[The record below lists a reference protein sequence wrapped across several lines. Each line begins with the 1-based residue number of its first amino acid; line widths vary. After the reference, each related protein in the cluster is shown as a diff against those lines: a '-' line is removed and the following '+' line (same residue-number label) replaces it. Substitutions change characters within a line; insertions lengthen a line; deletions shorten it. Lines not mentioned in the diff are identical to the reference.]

1 MDTFEGSV
9 RHCYTVMGSCWRG
22 CWLANGRS
30 IPMIPHTVVPQIQRA
45 ASHTK
50 NWDPCSLHFSSHLPE
65 QCFWGWEPEVMGG
78 HGEALKCKF
87 STLTP
92 IQKVRV
98 SKSDSPSKMDGLA
111 GNGGNL
117 RPEWDRPPLLA
128 WIPKPSLVELLCWA
142 PPPATQGMH
151 FNKTQ
156 SCYKGSGPQ
165 LILPAPL

>member
-50 NWDPCSLHFSSHLPE
+50 SWDPCSLHFSSHLPE

-78 HGEALKCKF
+78 HGEALKFKF
-87 STLTP
+87 STRSP

-111 GNGGNL
+111 GIWRKSQARMRQATPAGLDPEAQPCRAALLSPTPSNTGN
-117 RPEWDRPPLLA
+117 A
-128 WIPKPSLVELLCWA
+128 F
-142 PPPATQGMH
+142 Q
-151 FNKTQ
+151 
-156 SCYKGSGPQ
+156 
-165 LILPAPL
+165 